1 MLEQI
6 IGEEQLNHTWTHSEN
21 RFGKTDKLFDYYYM
35 IDVQISELYEL
46 NENVTLRENLQK
58 Q

>member
-1 MLEQI
+1 MLGKI
-6 IGEEQLNHTWTHSEN
+6 IGEEQLNHTWTISEN

-46 NENVTLRENLQK
+46 DKNVTLRENLQK